1 MSCPDTD
8 PQSMWYMQIRMNT
21 HVIYFCMLV
30 FLAANSISLQGY
42 YDEQCSANSLVYLC
56 SLIQRCPDP
65 IFLFFYFLKANL
77 RQTELS
83 FTPKWGLL
91 VSVLWSRSLRENF
104 QISVLWSRSLRRI
117 PNLWSLIS
125 ISEGKFQKMC
135 MSDRNSVSQ
144 LSQSQAEV
152 AAKADSKLK
161 QQTLWLMY
169 RWHLWEIFFSIHQS
183 CSPKDLWVRYTFA
196 LFERNFSFRI
206 NNTLAAKEE
215 YG

>member
-1 MSCPDTD
+1 
-8 PQSMWYMQIRMNT
+8 MWYMQIRMNT

-30 FLAANSISLQGY
+30 FLAADSISLQGY

-125 ISEGKFQKMC
+125 ISEGKFPKMC
-135 MSDRNSVSQ
+135 MSATATAAHSAATVMTLDKPGKCCQSRSQ
-144 LSQSQAEV
+144 TFTSLQHLR
-152 AAKADSKLK
+152 KLK
-161 QQTLWLMY
+161 
-169 RWHLWEIFFSIHQS
+169 
-183 CSPKDLWVRYTFA
+183 K
-196 LFERNFSFRI
+196 
-206 NNTLAAKEE
+206 
-215 YG
+215 

>member
-1 MSCPDTD
+1 M
-8 PQSMWYMQIRMNT
+8 I
-21 HVIYFCMLV
+21 LV
-30 FLAANSISLQGY
+30 SEGKFPN
-42 YDEQCSANSLVYLC
+42 LC
-56 SLIQRCPDP
+56 SMISMCEG
-65 IFLFFYFLKANL
+65 IFQISALWSQSLGETFQISVL
-77 RQTELS
+77 RSRYLRGNFQIYVLWSRSLRDNFQISVLWSRSLREN
-83 FTPKWGLL
+83 FQI
-91 VSVLWSRSLRENF
+91 SVLWSRSLRENF